1 MSLFSVITPTKELS
15 IGIWEITESIDELLE
30 ITSLS
35 EEEKNILDKFSSIN
49 RKQQWLATRTLIQ
62 RILDTQTRIGYRESG
77 KPYLLGNNFEFSI
90 SHSEKFAC
98 VLLDKNKPCGIDI
111 EKISPK
117 LDKVKHKFL
126 NSSEYELIKEGNLLQ
141 KLCVIWGVKESLYKM
156 DGSNNLNFSN
166 DITILS
172 KIDLEE
178 GQLDAVI
185 NKNGQNKPY
194 TLQYYKIKDCML
206 VITL

>member
-1 MSLFSVITPTKELS
+1 MSLFSIIKPTQELS
-15 IGIWEITESIDELLE
+15 VGIWEITESIEELLE

-35 EEEKNILDKFSSIN
+35 IEEKNRLDNFNSVN
-49 RKQQWLATRTLIQ
+49 RKQQWLATRTLTQ
-62 RILDTQTRIGYRESG
+62 KILNKEARIGYKESG
-77 KPYLLGNNFEFSI
+77 KPYILGSNFEFSI

-98 VLLDKNKPCGIDI
+98 VILNENKSCGIDI

-126 NSSEYELIKEGNLLQ
+126 NSSEYELIREGNQLE

-166 DITILS
+166 DINLLS
-172 KIDLEE
+172 NIDQKE
-178 GQLDAVI
+178 GQVEAAI
-185 NKNGQNKPY
+185 NKNGQNKSFILEY
-194 TLQYYKIKDCML
+194 SKVKDHML